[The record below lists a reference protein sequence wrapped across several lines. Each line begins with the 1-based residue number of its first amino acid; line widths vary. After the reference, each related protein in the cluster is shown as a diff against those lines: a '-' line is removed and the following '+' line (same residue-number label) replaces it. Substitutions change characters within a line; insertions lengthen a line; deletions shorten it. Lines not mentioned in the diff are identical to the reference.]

1 MSNTAG
7 PIYEVTLSVDREIVD
22 AFDDWLANHVQEML
36 DVPGFL
42 KAESFEIE
50 DDDEGRARRVTH
62 YYLASD
68 EDLEDYLAGPA
79 TAMRESGVAL
89 FSDRFEASR
98 RVLRRAGESTEGIR
112 SLPTCLNCGT
122 SLGGQYCGNCGQRAR
137 SRLISLWELIREAFG
152 DLFELDSRLWQT
164 LVPLLIRPGKL
175 TRDYLLG
182 RRARFMPPFRS
193 YLVLSVVF
201 FLLAFFDPREEFNV
215 LFEPVA
221 ESTEEAEQSDQTAGE
236 IRQGVLDD
244 LAEEG
249 IVATGES
256 SADDVE
262 DSDDAAEDS
271 DDAAEDS
278 DDAAED
284 SDDAAEDSDGGVVE
298 ISADTEGLDCDNDD
312 IEAAD
317 IPEWLSSRLTPQR
330 LKIICE
336 RVVADDGRAL
346 FDKLRDNV
354 PAALFFLMP
363 LMALIL
369 KMMYPLS
376 KRYYVEHLLFV
387 VHYHAFFFLIL
398 TLQILF
404 ARFALLVGIPENA
417 IDIVLIGAAIYIP
430 VYLFRS
436 MRRVYGQGF
445 VITALKFVFLGIA
458 YFGGF
463 FLMMSIAALFAAF
476 SI

>member
-68 EDLEDYLAGPA
+68 QDLEDYLAGPA
-79 TAMRESGVAL
+79 TAMRQSGVAL

-98 RVLRRAGESTEGIR
+98 RVLRRAGESIEGIR

-164 LVPLLIRPGKL
+164 LVPLLTRPGKL

-201 FLLAFFDPREEFNV
+201 FLVAFFDPREEFNV

-221 ESTEEAEQSDQTAGE
+221 ESTEEAKESDQSAEE

-244 LAEEG
+244 LAEQG
-249 IVATGES
+249 IVVGREPP
-256 SADDVE
+256 AD
-262 DSDDAAEDS
+262 SAED
-271 DDAAEDS
+271 A
-278 DDAAED
+278 
-284 SDDAAEDSDGGVVE
+284 DGGIVD
-298 ISADTEGLDCDNDD
+298 ISADTEGLDCDVS
-312 IEAAD
+312 EMESAD
-317 IPEWLSSRLTPQR
+317 IPEWLSSRITPQR
-330 LKIICE
+330 LQVICE
-336 RVVADDGRAL
+336 RVMADDGRAL
-346 FDKLRDNV
+346 FDKLLDNV
-354 PAALFFLMP
+354 PAALFILMP

-369 KMMYPLS
+369 RMMYPLS

-404 ARFALLVGIPENA
+404 ARFAFLVGIAENA
-417 IDIVLIGAAIYIP
+417 IDIVLIGAAIYVP

-436 MRRVYGQGF
+436 MQRVYGQGF
-445 VITALKFVFLGIA
+445 LITALKFVFLGLS
-458 YFGGF
+458 YFVGF
-463 FLMMSIAALFAAF
+463 IMMMTIAALFAAF